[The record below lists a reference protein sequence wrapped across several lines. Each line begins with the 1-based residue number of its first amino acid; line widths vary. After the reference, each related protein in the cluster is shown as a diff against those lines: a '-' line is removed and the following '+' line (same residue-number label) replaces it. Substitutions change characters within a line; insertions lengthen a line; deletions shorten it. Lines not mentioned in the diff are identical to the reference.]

1 MTDKEIVVGGIDV
14 SGCKCLRNV
23 KIILELARPED
34 FELLCGAT
42 NGAMKC
48 EQWKDCY
55 YKQLQRKTKECE
67 KISSLLRN
75 TDIYSKVCN
84 TCKDDILIY
93 PSISSK
99 TNYTDNEVEVI
110 TLTKIINKLK
120 RKTAECEKLNEDYTL
135 MKQLRDS
142 ALKDYNKEFE
152 YKRQITVEHLE
163 QKKEL
168 LKQLKRKEQECDE
181 LRKENK
187 KLIWKCLERKCKI
200 INLINENS
208 TKEVIYRING
218 KCVKTT
224 ANRVKEITAI
234 VNNQLKKYEQQ
245 DRYKQAIDEISELA
259 NENKNTPQYRGIC
272 QSILEIINNA
282 KDINVPSKKDG
293 NNE

>member
-1 MTDKEIVVGGIDV
+1 MTDKEIVVGGINV

-55 YKQLQRKTKECE
+55 YKQLQRKIKECE
-67 KISSLLRN
+67 EKSWEIGNLGYKIKNQRRE
-75 TDIYSKVCN
+75 I
-84 TCKDDILIY
+84 
-93 PSISSK
+93 
-99 TNYTDNEVEVI
+99 NE
-110 TLTKIINKLK
+110 
-120 RKTAECEKLNEDYTL
+120 R
-135 MKQLRDS
+135 
-142 ALKDYNKEFE
+142 
-152 YKRQITVEHLE
+152 
-163 QKKEL
+163 
-168 LKQLKRKEQECDE
+168 LKQIEKLKRKEQECDE

-282 KDINVPSKKDG
+282 KDINVLTKKEC